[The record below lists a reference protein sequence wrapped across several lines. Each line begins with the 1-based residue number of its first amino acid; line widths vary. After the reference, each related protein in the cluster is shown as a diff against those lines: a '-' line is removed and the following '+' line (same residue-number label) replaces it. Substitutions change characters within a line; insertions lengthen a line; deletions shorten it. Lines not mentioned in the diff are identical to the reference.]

1 MHVYF
6 PFPFCIPAFSL
17 AFLPS
22 SHSLS
27 TLCVPLFSP
36 TILVLFVRVF
46 SRTVRDPLTN
56 LMSLM
61 GRLVD
66 LAGNLLMSG
75 VDGMISA
82 GKVKDVS
89 MSGERR
95 ELADAHSH

>member
-6 PFPFCIPAFSL
+6 PFPFCISAFSL

-22 SHSLS
+22 HLLCSLILS
-27 TLCVPLFSP
+27 NLFP
-36 TILVLFVRVF
+36 ILVLFVRVF
-46 SRTVRDPLTN
+46 SRAVRDPLTN

-66 LAGNLLMSG
+66 LAGNLLISS

-82 GKVKDVS
+82 GKNDL
-89 MSGERR
+89 R
-95 ELADAHSH
+95 